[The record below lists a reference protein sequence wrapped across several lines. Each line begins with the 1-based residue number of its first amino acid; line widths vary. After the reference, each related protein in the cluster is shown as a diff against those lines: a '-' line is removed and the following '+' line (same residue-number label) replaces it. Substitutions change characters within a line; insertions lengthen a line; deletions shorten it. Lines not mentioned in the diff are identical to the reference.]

1 MLLLLLFPAPP
12 GNTVLEA
19 WGRLLL
25 AKEVTAARKYTQ
37 VYRGNDL
44 YTQIANNSTA
54 NGITKA
60 KVATIL
66 FAAKA
71 SSFNWFDPDM
81 LTRHAIQWMPFTTS
95 GSPLLLPAA
104 WISEAW
110 PMVAA
115 TTKMPVDRW
124 GVPEFGIF
132 VTLLQHCNNL
142 QHCICSNHEDAC

>member
-1 MLLLLLFPAPP
+1 LILFACSASCRQHKPNAAAAAAAVAAGPP

-37 VYRGNDL
+37 VYSRNDL
-44 YTQIANNSTA
+44 YTQIARNSTA

-81 LTRHAIQWMPFTTS
+81 LTRHGIQWMPFTTA
-95 GSPLLLPAA
+95 GSPLLLPTA

-115 TTKMPVDRW
+115 TTKMPADR
-124 GVPEFGIF
+124 
-132 VTLLQHCNNL
+132 
-142 QHCICSNHEDAC
+142 